1 MPCSVSFPIKNAMFN
16 SYVSHYQG
24 LWIPWIFHTFSLGI
38 FQDSLV
44 AWLLWTVACLPG
56 RAGAHATAAV
66 VRVKRG
72 EPARRHGAVLGISE
86 KNKVLTLWL
95 CQNSY

>member
-1 MPCSVSFPIKNAMFN
+1 MFN

-24 LWIPWIFHTFSLGI
+24 LWIPLIFHTFSLGI

-44 AWLLWTVACLPG
+44 AWHLWTVACLPG

-72 EPARRHGAVLGISE
+72 EPAQRWGFLRKTRYLPSG
-86 KNKVLTLWL
+86 NLTIFNIAIENGYL
-95 CQNSY
+95 